1 MRRFISVLLSF
12 FVLLLAAMFILPIV
26 FKDDVV
32 KAIKEEANK
41 QILADLDF
49 KDVSLSLFSSFP
61 DFSLQVEDL
70 AITDRESKDQHLFK
84 AELIEFSIDLSSLI
98 FENQIKIKKIGLDN
112 ADLFVHFAAD
122 SSFNFDI
129 FPVESTEEAIEEE
142 LTSVNEEE
150 SALSYKIEEYSIQNS
165 RMHYLDEPGAMEMN
179 ISDFDLEGSMTLNG
193 EFVETVNEISI
204 GLMNFEMEGV
214 SYLKKVKAKS
224 NLNMQMDMEN
234 EIYTFMENDF
244 HLNELSLMFD
254 GSVDMKSEDV
264 VFDITANS
272 TDNSFKSI
280 ISLIPAIYYQDF
292 EDVETSGEFDLALI
306 VKGAYNEV
314 KETYPQFKLSS
325 EIKNGSF
332 KYSDLPSSLH
342 DLNASIVIEN
352 KQDYLDAM
360 TIDVNQLS
368 LMLGEY
374 PAKGRLNLTKPM
386 SNPTVNTQFSAK
398 LDFASL
404 KNVIP
409 MDGYDLKGN
418 LDFNGAIKASMN
430 DIDTENYSAIE
441 ASAKF
446 VLNGFSAQGDS
457 ISYPISI
464 KMAEINVSPRKADIK
479 VDEMKI
485 YSSDFSADGQ
495 LDNLLAYALNDEVL
509 KGSLNLRSKKINA
522 DEFLADMESEVAV
535 DDSQIVDSIFV
546 SEFPRIPLNLE
557 FIAKADVNSLMY
569 DGIEI
574 KDVQSAFELKNGI
587 ARIKNARAKMWNGTM
602 TMSGLFNSNVD
613 NESIEGEFNIIDF
626 PFSESFNY
634 FNSLEKLAPI
644 FASTQGKYSMG
655 MKMSSPLLQ
664 NMDLD
669 LNKLS
674 ASGELRTTSLVIES
688 NVMKSIADGL
698 KAPRLSKVRLNP
710 IKTKFKVKEG
720 RMYLSPTNIE
730 AEQFKGTLSGSQGID
745 QTIDYDLNMKIAAD
759 KLGAGDLLKWIGSNS
774 NEIPVKIGIG
784 GTVTKPK
791 IKTSMGDL
799 GAGAQDIVKEIVK
812 QRVDEVVKDV
822 KAEANNAIDDAIKE
836 AEKQGDELIRLAKEQ
851 AKALEVEAQ
860 KQASNLKKEAEKQAA
875 NLYKEAG
882 SNIFKQ
888 KAAEIAG
895 NKLIIESDKQAGKII
910 TEAKS
915 QGDNLIAQAE
925 KQKVEL
931 VNKAKESATIK

>member
-799 GAGAQDIVKEIVK
+799 GEGAQDIVKEIVK

>member
-332 KYSDLPSSLH
+332 KYPDLPSSLH

-799 GAGAQDIVKEIVK
+799 GEGAQDIVKEIVK